1 MSNTCLLIHA
11 KENEFKMRPQLD
23 FQFNMEIEA
32 YWRYLICPPLTF
44 MKVAL
49 KADKYFKKIVSV
61 LISGIREDNMPDS
74 GRIFRNC
81 HITGVGLR
89 STVLDF
95 IWFNLCLGKV
105 HIIWQKTGKSSLLPS
120 QPVSQV
126 RDSNQKI
133 RQPHSFLHE
142 YSIFQAARSG
152 VSSSFLSS
160 LFVLD
165 QRLEVLVEHCAR
177 CVIQHG
183 EMLGCNW
190 WWCTELGL

>member
-32 YWRYLICPPLTF
+32 YWRYLIRPPLTF

-81 HITGVGLR
+81 HVTGVGLR

-95 IWFNLCLGKV
+95 IWSNLCLGKV

-120 QPVSQV
+120 QPVPRSGIPTRKSGNHIPFCMSTV
-126 RDSNQKI
+126 FF
-133 RQPHSFLHE
+133 RQPDRGSPPLFFLL
-142 YSIFQAARSG
+142 
-152 VSSSFLSS
+152 SSFLIR
-160 LFVLD
+160 D
-165 QRLEVLVEHCAR
+165 
-177 CVIQHG
+177 
-183 EMLGCNW
+183 
-190 WWCTELGL
+190 